1 MADNVLEKEF
11 DLVGVSDSLASPK
24 GDGAAKSWF
33 EDPVGGWC
41 FRGMR
46 GDPGGSESAYYVAY
60 LLYS

>member
-1 MADNVLEKEF
+1 MLEKEF
-11 DLVGVSDSLASPK
+11 DLVGVSDSLASPR

-41 FRGMR
+41 FRGILEVIQAVR
-46 GDPGGSESAYYVAY
+46 AYYVAY